1 MSILALI
8 DNNEEFFNKKFEC
21 EMPDS
26 NKKTDRFKMNT
37 IPDIPIKKDQ
47 NDPQGIESE
56 AAHFK
61 KQGYSQQMKSIGMKS
76 APSDFFNNNFWEKKE
91 EDEEEDKE
99 KDNLMLEADEDEILE
114 DLGKDDSDD
123 KIDIIDPKEV
133 KK

>member
-1 MSILALI
+1 
-8 DNNEEFFNKKFEC
+8 
-21 EMPDS
+21 
-26 NKKTDRFKMNT
+26 
-37 IPDIPIKKDQ
+37 
-47 NDPQGIESE
+47 
-56 AAHFK
+56 
-61 KQGYSQQMKSIGMKS
+61 MKSIGMKS

-99 KDNLMLEADEDEILE
+99 KDNLMLEADEYEILE